1 MTALS
6 VFYATLSLVFTTLP
20 FVVMLALGLGLPMLL
35 VLCYSRYGAGLAIIA
50 GMFAIEAMAMYVG
63 GLHLGITL
71 FYTDFALA
79 FIGLVAGL
87 RLLLAA
93 DFPLRHRGWLI
104 FCAVIFINLLIG
116 LATYGTPA
124 GVQVRPFFYF
134 MVTGLYAMSFP
145 MDARRVRLTLN
156 TLAGVGVLLLCL
168 TAYRWVVYYTPIP
181 GLLPEGGVYSGDG
194 EMRVIKSN
202 EALVLA
208 EVLVVGLFFAAATR
222 GMRLAM
228 WLSPLLLGAVLA
240 LQHRSVWLAMLVGVL
255 IRFLLVRSKESSAFT
270 QALLLVA
277 VVGITAAPMLVS
289 DRLGGVTQQL
299 QSSTER
305 VLQGADT
312 TGSRFNNW
320 KATLSLWANGGPTTL
335 AIGKIFGADT
345 TRYIEDEKRG
355 SIKVQFYAHNLYV
368 QTLYNTGL
376 IGLTAFLA
384 ALAYVIR
391 GLYRLN
397 RSGVGGIETQVLMV
411 LMVMQMAYFVPY
423 GTDYLQSLLF
433 GVALSFVATRLP
445 KAAPAAATLRTQVRG
460 T

>member
-1 MTALS
+1 
-6 VFYATLSLVFTTLP
+6 
-20 FVVMLALGLGLPMLL
+20 
-35 VLCYSRYGAGLAIIA
+35 
-50 GMFAIEAMAMYVG
+50 
-63 GLHLGITL
+63 
-71 FYTDFALA
+71 
-79 FIGLVAGL
+79 
-87 RLLLAA
+87 
-93 DFPLRHRGWLI
+93 
-104 FCAVIFINLLIG
+104 
-116 LATYGTPA
+116 
-124 GVQVRPFFYF
+124 
-134 MVTGLYAMSFP
+134 
-145 MDARRVRLTLN
+145 
-156 TLAGVGVLLLCL
+156 
-168 TAYRWVVYYTPIP
+168 
-181 GLLPEGGVYSGDG
+181 
-194 EMRVIKSN
+194 
-202 EALVLA
+202 
-208 EVLVVGLFFAAATR
+208 
-222 GMRLAM
+222 
-228 WLSPLLLGAVLA
+228 
-240 LQHRSVWLAMLVGVL
+240 MLVGVL

-355 SIKVQFYAHNLYV
+355 SIKIQFYAHNLYV
-368 QTLYNTGL
+368 QNLYNTGL
-376 IGLTAFLA
+376 IGFTAFLA

-397 RSGVGGIETQVLMV
+397 RSGVDGIETQVLMV
-411 LMVMQMAYFVPY
+411 LMVMQMAYYVPY

-445 KAAPAAATLRTQVRG
+445 KAAPAAAALRTQVRG